1 MFNSE
6 FAPEDVS
13 EMTVESLLDSLSLG
27 IMRDNIIH
35 QIKGSIDSQQNFLSI
50 VIEKFENIIQNVV
63 DDDISRELKIEI
75 SDFCKGLIVEIA
87 NQYNLIFDDHYET
100 SMEYVEMLSVLYNFF
115 ILRKKE
121 YVTNF
126 LIEYIREN
134 RQHLMDSFGT
144 DGDDKPLTDITT
156 VSNKK
161 KNIQKD
167 NIWILSNVN
176 AIINFITSV
185 DIGFSEFL
193 NTINDGDFYISKLI
207 DYVDESRVGGDVVSR
222 YIGDMTNDYS
232 SPHSTEIRNSV
243 RLAFMTSV

>member
-1 MFNSE
+1 MSISE

-27 IMRDNIIH
+27 VMRDNIIH

-50 VIEKFENIIQNVV
+50 VIEKFENIIQNV
-63 DDDISRELKIEI
+63 DDDSVARELKVEI
-75 SDFCKGLIVEIA
+75 SDFCKNLITEIS
-87 NQYNLIFDDHYET
+87 NQYNLIFDDYYET

-126 LIEYIREN
+126 LIEYIRN
-134 RQHLMDSFGT
+134 NKQHLMDSFGS
-144 DGDDKPLTDITT
+144 DEEDKPLADITT

-167 NIWILSNVN
+167 NVWILSNVN
-176 AIINFITSV
+176 AIINFITTV
-185 DIGFSEFL
+185 DIEFTEFL

-207 DYVDESRVGGDVVSR
+207 DYVDDCKIGGDIVSQ
-222 YIGDMTNDYS
+222 YIGNMTNDYS

-243 RLAFMTSV
+243 RLAFMTNV